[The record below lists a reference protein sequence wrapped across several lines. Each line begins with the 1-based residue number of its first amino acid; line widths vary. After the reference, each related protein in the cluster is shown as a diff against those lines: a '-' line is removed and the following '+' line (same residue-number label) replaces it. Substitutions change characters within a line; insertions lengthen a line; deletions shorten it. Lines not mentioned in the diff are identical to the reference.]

1 MSVLQADCKLE
12 SMPKQDSSSFS
23 ADDAR
28 WSRLMASA
36 QSGDEGDYR
45 QLLSELS
52 DVVHRYLAV
61 RLGGYD
67 FVEDC
72 VQEILIAVHQA
83 RHTYDARRAF
93 RPWLFAI
100 VRHKAIDAM
109 RRGEAR
115 RRLQQVGNDTVERAV
130 AGPDC
135 ELGSGQMIAGLPL
148 GLREALTLTKLL
160 GYSSAEAAQQ
170 LSISESALKVR
181 VHRAMGKLKR
191 MLEVESV

>member
-1 MSVLQADCKLE
+1 VSALSAGYQLELMQDRETSRFAADE
-12 SMPKQDSSSFS
+12 M
-23 ADDAR
+23 R
-28 WSRLMASA
+28 WAQLMASA
-36 QSGDEGDYR
+36 QAGNEVDYR
-45 QLLSELS
+45 QLLAEISEA
-52 DVVHRYLAV
+52 VGKYLRA

-72 VQEILIAVHQA
+72 VQEVLISVHQA

-109 RRGEAR
+109 RRGQVRSRERLAAGHFCESTVSGPDKEIASGQLLLGLPEG
-115 RRLQQVGNDTVERAV
+115 LQQ
-130 AGPDC
+130 
-135 ELGSGQMIAGLPL
+135 
-148 GLREALTLTKLL
+148 ALVLTKIQ
-160 GYSSAEAAQQ
+160 GMTSSEAARS

-191 MLEVESV
+191 LLELEAA